1 VQKWRSGQVDLMAQ
15 SFPDGLS
22 ERNINGHSRASF
34 LTLFILTALMIAGL
48 IGLLGG
54 HSAQT
59 ERAEGEVL
67 LKVTAPPVLRNGM
80 FFETIVEVQAKQ
92 PLGNLVIGVSAP
104 LWREMTINTMIP
116 AAAEEGYM
124 NGFHR
129 FAFGKVDR
137 GDVFRF
143 KIDGQINP
151 TPTLLGGT
159 SGVIAAFDDE
169 KKLTAIPI
177 EMKVLP

>member
-1 VQKWRSGQVDLMAQ
+1 MAQ

-129 FAFGKVDR
+129 

-159 SGVIAAFDDE
+159 SGMIAAFDDE